1 MKENF
6 AKKITHEDLVFMKI
20 QDRSPLYLPQLKSFD
35 AVIIEYSNQLATKE
49 IVKKIRCHNMESVYL
64 IPIFVYKI
72 YEEESG
78 AQNPLID
85 GTIHSLNNLAKVA
98 EVARKI
104 NNKLTT

>member
-6 AKKITHEDLVFMKI
+6 AQTISHEDLDFMKI

-35 AVIIEYSNQLATKE
+35 AVIIEYSNHLATE
-49 IVKKIRCHNMESVYL
+49 EMVKKIRCHNMEAVYL

-72 YEEESG
+72 YEEES
-78 AQNPLID
+78 ANRNPLID

-98 EVARKI
+98 EITRKI